1 MGEIVNLN
9 RYRKLQAQRRREQEA
24 VANRAKFGR
33 TRTESQ
39 AETAARDRA
48 RRDVDGKKIDEPA

>member
-24 VANRAKFGR
+24 AENRAKFGL
-33 TRTESQ
+33 TT
-39 AETAARDRA
+39 AETR
-48 RRDVDGKKIDEPA
+48 

>member
-24 VANRAKFGR
+24 VVNRAKFGR
-33 TRTESQ
+33 TKVESQ
-39 AETAARDRA
+39 SETAARERV
-48 RRDVDGKKIDEPA
+48 RRDIDGKKIDEPA